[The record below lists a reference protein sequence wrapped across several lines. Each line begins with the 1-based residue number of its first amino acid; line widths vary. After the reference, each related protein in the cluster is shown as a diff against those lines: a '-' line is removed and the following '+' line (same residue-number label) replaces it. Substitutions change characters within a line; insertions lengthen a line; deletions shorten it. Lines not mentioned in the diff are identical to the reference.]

1 MKINIDMDNTLLDFK
16 SPYDRARSL
25 HPEQPYPQSQYGFFA
40 NLELLPL
47 ADLAYKYFTQW
58 RDHEVYFLSA
68 PSVHNP
74 MCYTEKRI
82 SIEKHFGFD
91 ACENLIL
98 ACDKSLI
105 RGDMLIDDR
114 VDSNKQNEFQGELVH
129 FGSDKFPDWAQ
140 VLLWFD
146 EKYHD
151 GEYVKRIQSAVHRK
165 YNHLVWQK
173 SVLDARIKEQKE
185 RLGIEG

>member
-1 MKINIDMDNTLLDFK
+1 MKINIDMDNTLLAFK
-16 SPYDRARSL
+16 AAYDRDRLL

-40 NLELLPL
+40 NLELLPF
-47 ADLAYKYFTQW
+47 ADLAYKYFTEW
-58 RDHEVYFLSA
+58 RGHEVYFLSA

-82 SIEKHFGFD
+82 SIEKHFGFK

-105 RGDMLIDDR
+105 RGDVLIDDR
-114 VDSNKQNEFQGELVH
+114 VDSNRQNEFQGELIH
-129 FGSDKFPDWAQ
+129 FGSEKFPSWVR

-146 EKYHD
+146 AKYHS
-151 GEYVKRIQSAVHRK
+151 GTFV
-165 YNHLVWQK
+165 
-173 SVLDARIKEQKE
+173 E
-185 RLGIEG
+185 RLDTEMYHRSIGRY